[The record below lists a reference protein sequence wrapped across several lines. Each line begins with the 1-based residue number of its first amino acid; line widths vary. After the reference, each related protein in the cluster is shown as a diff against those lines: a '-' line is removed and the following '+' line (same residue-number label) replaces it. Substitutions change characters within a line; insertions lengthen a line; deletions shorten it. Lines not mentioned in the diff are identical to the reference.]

1 MMSLGAI
8 TSADGS
14 AMVKL
19 GNTVVVCGIKCEISR
34 PPADKQ
40 NCGVIIANVQ
50 LPPMCSPEFKT
61 GLYCLSFYE
70 QARADFIQHP
80 SPQTQSETFHKKFS
94 HG

>member
-1 MMSLGAI
+1 MSLGAI

-61 GLYCLSFYE
+61 GLYGLSFLSE
-70 QARADFIQHP
+70 QISYNIFHHRNRMRLFP
-80 SPQTQSETFHKKFS
+80 KTQLWPGS
-94 HG
+94 

>member
-61 GLYCLSFYE
+61 GLYHRSVS
-70 QARADFIQHP
+70 AP
-80 SPQTQSETFHKKFS
+80 SSDYLRP
-94 HG
+94 